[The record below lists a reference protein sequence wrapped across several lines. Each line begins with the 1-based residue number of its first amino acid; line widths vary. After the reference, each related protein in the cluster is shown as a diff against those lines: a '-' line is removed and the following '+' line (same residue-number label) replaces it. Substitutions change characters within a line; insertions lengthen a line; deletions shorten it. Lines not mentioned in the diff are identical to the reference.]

1 MLFRKKPKVDIR
13 YKAAEAI
20 ECILVRGLYYNGSIG
35 GRFMCINLY
44 ELVEQGMLTDPERLE
59 IAKMIMATLG
69 GKGSLLGYMCSR
81 GIDVLAMDEFEQRIT
96 MSNHWWRYI
105 RILRGQPFLETRYA

>member
-13 YKAAEAI
+13 HKAADAI

-35 GRFMCINLY
+35 GRFMCVNLY
-44 ELVEQGMLTDPERLE
+44 ELVEQGMLTDPERVE
-59 IAKMIMATLG
+59 IAKMIMATLA
-69 GKGSLLGYMCSR
+69 GKHTLASYMGMC
-81 GIDVLAMDEFEQRIT
+81 GIDVLAMDKFEQRIT